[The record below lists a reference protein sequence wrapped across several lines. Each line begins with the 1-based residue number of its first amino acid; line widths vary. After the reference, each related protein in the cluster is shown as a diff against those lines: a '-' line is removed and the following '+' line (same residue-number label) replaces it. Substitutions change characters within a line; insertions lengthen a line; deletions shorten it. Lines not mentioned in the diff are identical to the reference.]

1 MVEGINTK
9 KVKRIS
15 PDGEEKEYNS
25 AKDAA
30 EDNNIHSG
38 QIARSVKDGK
48 TVKGY
53 RYVYVEKEE
62 MKIPKR
68 VDKSMEIFR
77 RKPYL
82 VQKLS

>member
-1 MVEGINTK
+1 MVNGINTK

-15 PDGEEKEYNS
+15 ADGEEKEYNS
-25 AKDAA
+25 VKDAA

-77 RKPYL
+77 RKPHL

>member
-53 RYVYVEKEE
+53 RYVYVGKEE
-62 MKIPKR
+62 MKTPKR
-68 VDKSMEIFR
+68 VDYSDGSHISCKN
-77 RKPYL
+77 YL
-82 VQKLS
+82 KKMN